1 MRFDD
6 FRAQAFKLALE
17 KGCESAELFM
27 QDSEETSVKVL
38 EGKVDSYDYSH
49 TTGANLRV
57 KYQGRDGCYYTESFE
72 DAEKAVSKAIDNSLF
87 STSEE
92 HPWCSESVDSYD
104 MEGVDLTAEMMS
116 PGDLISLA
124 LDAEKYALESDKR
137 VLRMDYNGACTVRQT
152 TLICNT
158 LGQNSAYTKSA
169 FFTAISPIVGEGDE
183 VRDSFA
189 YLSGADARNS
199 KVLAKTATAMA
210 IAKLGARP
218 VAGGDYKII
227 LQSKVATDMLGI
239 FCSQFSAEAAQK
251 GLSPLEGKE
260 GTVIAA
266 PCVTIIDDPLH
277 KYNPRPFDDEG
288 VASVVTP
295 VIHKGK
301 FISLLHN
308 LKTAKKAG
316 VKSTSN
322 GGRAGVAS
330 GVGVAPSNFIL
341 QEGDT
346 SLEMMMRE
354 MGDGLLICEVAGQ
367 HAGANAVTGDFS
379 LMASGFKVE
388 GGKVAYPVDQIII
401 AGNWNKLLLDIEKV
415 GNDTFFNLPI
425 GSVFAS
431 PSLYIPK
438 GIKVSGE

>member
-6 FRAQAFKLALE
+6 FRKQVFDIALK

-49 TTGANLRV
+49 STGANLRV
-57 KYQGRDGCYYTESFE
+57 KYQGKDGSFYTESFDE
-72 DAEKAVSKAIDNSLF
+72 PEKAVAKAMDNALF
-87 STSEE
+87 ATDEE
-92 HPWCSESVDSYD
+92 HPWCSESVDVYD

-116 PGDLISLA
+116 PGDLISIA
-124 LDAEKYALESDKR
+124 LDAEKYALECDKR
-137 VLRMDYNGACTVRQT
+137 VLRMDFNMACTTKQT

-158 LGQNSAYTKSA
+158 LGMNSAYTDSA
-169 FFTAISPIVGEGDE
+169 FITAISPIVGEGE
-183 VRDSFA
+183 EMRDSFA
-189 YLSGADARNS
+189 YLCGADARNS

-210 IAKLGARP
+210 IAKLGAKP
-218 VAGGDYKII
+218 VPGGDYKII

-251 GLSPLEGKE
+251 GLSPLENKE
-260 GTVIAA
+260 GSMIAA
-266 PCVTIIDDPLH
+266 PCVSITDDPLH
-277 KYNPRPFDDEG
+277 RYHPRPFDDEG
-288 VASVVTP
+288 VKSVVTP
-295 VIHKGK
+295 VVRKGK
-301 FISLLHN
+301 FISFLHN

-316 VKSTSN
+316 VQSTSN
-322 GGRAGVAS
+322 GGRAGAAS

-341 QEGDT
+341 EEGNT

-379 LMASGFKVE
+379 LMASGFKIE
-388 GGKVAYPVDQIII
+388 GGKVAFPVDRITI
-401 AGNWNKLLLDIEKV
+401 AGNFNKLLCDITMV
-415 GNDTFFNLPI
+415 GNDTFFNLPT

-431 PSLYIPK
+431 PSLYIPS